1 MGNYRIV
8 TDSTTDLTREM
19 MEELELKV
27 IPLCYIMDGKTYRNS
42 PDSGMKEPAFYGKLR
57 NGIMSTTTQ
66 VNSEEFIAEFAP
78 ILEQGEDILYIAFS
92 SGLSGT
98 CQSAFVAKQELEERF
113 PGRRVEVFDSLCA
126 SMGEGLLVHYA
137 ATMKSREHPS
147 MRC

>member
-1 MGNYRIV
+1 
-8 TDSTTDLTREM
+8 
-19 MEELELKV
+19 
-27 IPLCYIMDGKTYRNS
+27 
-42 PDSGMKEPAFYGKLR
+42 
-57 NGIMSTTTQ
+57 MSTTTQ

-126 SMGEGLLVHYA
+126 SLA
-137 ATMKSREHPS
+137 FSSTMRPQ
-147 MRC
+147 